1 LLSRTPASKEI
12 AVSRSVTRSS
22 FPTCP
27 AELTAPWVTASLRG
41 AGILDDDDAVI
52 GFSVESVGAGVGI
65 MGEIVRLTL
74 DYENPGRRPLDTV
87 IAKFATSVAENKAV
101 AAGFAMYE
109 REARFYSDLAP
120 LVGDVAPI
128 CYHVDY
134 QSETNDMVIM
144 FEDLADYL
152 SGDQEAGI
160 SLHDA
165 RLALAAVA
173 KLHAKTWGADTDERY
188 QSWPRVDGPIY
199 LNGFGAGVAAGL
211 EPALATFGSV
221 IPTEVSDAASRIR
234 EAIPDLHA
242 GMARGPQAL
251 IHGDFRFNNFM
262 FGTSAEHRPF
272 VMLDFQAPMI
282 SKPVHDVAYLLTQS
296 MAIDLRR
303 EHETAL
309 LEGYLAALAAEGI
322 TDYDFEQCWDDY
334 RLAALHC
341 FEYAVVIAGTLD
353 PSSDVGRGW
362 IAELFRRSSQS
373 IVDLDLLALLP

>member
-1 LLSRTPASKEI
+1 M
-12 AVSRSVTRSS
+12 SRSITKSS

-27 AELTAPWVTASLRG
+27 AELTAQWLTSSLRDAGILGAEDAVSGFTSQTVG
-41 AGILDDDDAVI
+41 AGI
-52 GFSVESVGAGVGI
+52 GI

-74 DYENPGRRPLDTV
+74 VYQNHDRRPLNTV

-109 REARFYSDLAP
+109 REARFYTDLAP
-120 LVGDVAPI
+120 LVGDVAPT

-134 QSETNDMVIM
+134 DAETNDMVIL

-160 SLHDA
+160 SLTDA

-173 KLHAKTWGADTDERY
+173 TLHAKTWGADTDERY

-211 EPALATFGSV
+211 DPALATFGSV
-221 IPTEVSDAASRIR
+221 VPQKVIDAKDRIR
-234 EAIPDLHA
+234 TAIPNLHA
-242 GMARGPQAL
+242 RMAQGPQAL
-251 IHGDFRFNNFM
+251 IHGDFRLNNFM
-262 FGTSAEHRPF
+262 FGTSPEQRPF

-282 SKPVHDVAYLLTQS
+282 SKAVHDAAYLLTQS
-296 MAIDLRR
+296 MATDLRR
-303 EHETAL
+303 AHETSL
-309 LEGYLAALAAEGI
+309 LEGYHRALCDGGVA
-322 TDYDFEQCWDDY
+322 DYSFGKCWDDY

-353 PSSDVGRGW
+353 PASDIGRGW
-362 IAELFRRSSQS
+362 IAEMFRRSAQS
-373 IVDLDLLALLP
+373 IVDLDLLDLLP